1 MIVQN
6 TGGKMLE
13 KIKEISSA
21 YELLKGNYGIEREAL
36 RVYKDGNLAQSLHPE
51 VFGSKNENSYIT
63 TDFAECQMEMITPP
77 LNTPEQVY
85 DFTNA
90 LYDISVSEI
99 GDEYLWPQSM
109 PSIVP
114 HDTEINIAKYDDDDE
129 KGNTAHE
136 YRKNLIKKYGGK
148 KQLICGIHYNFSFD
162 ESLIKKLY
170 DYEKNSELSSGS
182 SSYKSKESEDIGYI
196 NFKNSIYLKIA
207 RNYLRYRWLIVY
219 LLGAS
224 GFVHKSYGCKC
235 CMNISSEITKDSF
248 TNEGAVSYR
257 NSDCGYRNKI
267 ELLLDYSSVDNY
279 IKSLKSFIDDK
290 LIDSHKEL
298 YSAVRLKPENVDN
311 FMESLLND
319 GIKYLEYR
327 SIDINPFEKGGI
339 SLEDLRF
346 LQIFNIYLLIKDES
360 DYKEWQREAIEN
372 QNKIAK
378 HGLKNVELIKD
389 GNLVLRESWSLEIL
403 QEIKSMCR
411 TLELGS
417 EDVIDNMIAKVKNTE
432 LTYTYRIGQIIKDK
446 GYINAQMQLAQEYKK
461 EAYDNRFKLQ
471 GFEDLELSTQI
482 LMKEAIKRGIKVEV
496 LDRSENFISLKKDNK
511 TEYVRQATKTSKDTY
526 ISVLIME
533 NKSVTK
539 KVLRDHNIKVPEGIE
554 VNSIEEAVNAAELYK
569 NRPIVIKPK
578 STNFGTGISIFSEG
592 TDKESIIQA
601 FKIAF
606 KYDNTVL
613 LEEFIKGKEYRF
625 LVIGDKVCGILHRV
639 PANVMGDGKKSIR
652 QLTEIKNQ
660 DPLRGYHYVTPL
672 EKINLDENAELFLK
686 TQNKTFDYVP
696 AEGEIVYLRENS
708 NISTGGDSIDYTDK
722 IPDKFKKIA
731 VQCAKAV
738 NAKICGVDM
747 MLEDY
752 TDENKP
758 YGIIELNFNP
768 AIHIHC
774 YPYKGT
780 ERKIGFEVLK
790 LLGFI
795 N

>member
-1 MIVQN
+1 
-6 TGGKMLE
+6 
-13 KIKEISSA
+13 
-21 YELLKGNYGIEREAL
+21 
-36 RVYKDGNLAQSLHPE
+36 
-51 VFGSKNENSYIT
+51 
-63 TDFAECQMEMITPP
+63 MITPP
-77 LNTPEQVY
+77 LNTPQQVY

-99 GDEYLWPQSM
+99 GNEYLWPQSM

-114 HDTEINIAKYDDDDE
+114 NDDEIRIARYDDNE
-129 KGNTAHE
+129 KGNIAYE

-148 KQLICGIHYNFSFD
+148 RQLICGIHYNFSFD
-162 ESLIKKLY
+162 ENLIRKLY
-170 DYEKNSELSSGS
+170 KYEINVEDTKDNI
-182 SSYKSKESEDIGYI
+182 SYK
-196 NFKNSIYLKIA
+196 NFKNTIYLKIA

-224 GFVHKSYGCKC
+224 NIVHKTYGCRC
-235 CMNISSEITKDSF
+235 CMNISKEIARETF

-267 ELLLDYSSVDNY
+267 ELIPDYSSVENY
-279 IKSLKSFIDDK
+279 IGSLKSFINDE

-298 YSAVRLKPENVDN
+298 YSAVRLKPQNVDE
-311 FMESLLND
+311 FMKSLLND
-319 GIKYLEYR
+319 GIQYLEYR

-339 SLEDLRF
+339 SLEDLNF
-346 LQIFNIYLLIKDES
+346 LQVFNLYLLIKDES
-360 DYKEWQREAIEN
+360 DYENWQSEATEN
-372 QNKIAK
+372 QNSIAK
-378 HGLKNVELIKD
+378 YGLDNIDLIKD
-389 GNLVLRESWSLEIL
+389 GIKVSKKTWSLEIL
-403 QEIKSMCR
+403 NEIRNIS
-411 TLELGS
+411 TFLNLGK
-417 EDVIDNMIAKVKNTE
+417 EKTIDAMIEKAKDSK
-432 LTYTYRIGQIIKDK
+432 LTYAYKLADVVKKK
-446 GYINAQMQLAQEYKK
+446 GYIDAHLELSKKYKEDSYK
-461 EAYDNRFKLQ
+461 NRFKLQ

-482 LMKEAIKRGIKVEV
+482 LMKESIKRGIKTEV
-496 LDRSENFISLKKDNK
+496 IDRSENFICLKKDNK

-539 KVLRDHNIKVPEGIE
+539 KVLRDNNIKVPDGIE
-554 VNSIEEAVNAAELYK
+554 VCSIEEGINAASFYENK
-569 NRPIVIKPK
+569 PIVIKPK

-592 TDKESIIQA
+592 TSKERIIEA
-601 FKIAF
+601 LKIAF
-606 KYDNTVL
+606 KHDNTVL

-625 LVIGDKVCGILHRV
+625 LVIDDKVEGILHRV
-639 PANVMGDGKKSIR
+639 PANVVGDGEKTIR
-652 QLTEIKNQ
+652 ELTEIKNK

-686 TQNKTFDYVP
+686 VQKKTFDYVP
-696 AEGEIVYLRENS
+696 VKDEVVYLRENS

-722 IPDKFKKIA
+722 IPEKFKKIA

-752 TDENKP
+752 MDENTQ

-774 YPYKGT
+774 YPYKGI
-780 ERKIGFEVLK
+780 ERKIGEDVLK